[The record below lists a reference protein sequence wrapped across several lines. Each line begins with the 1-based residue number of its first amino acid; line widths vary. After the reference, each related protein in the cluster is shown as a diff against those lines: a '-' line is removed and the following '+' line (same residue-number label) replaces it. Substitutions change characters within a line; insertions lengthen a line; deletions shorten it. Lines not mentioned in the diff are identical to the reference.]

1 MKPRFLFD
9 KIDIHLIRVLHTVL
23 TERSVSR
30 TALKMGMYQPAVSA
44 ALRQLRSIIG
54 DPLLVRSGATM
65 VPTDLGMHL
74 IAPSARVLEA
84 AETLFMGSRE
94 FDPRSESITFRI
106 GASDFLD
113 PLFLPQ
119 LVTQI
124 KLQAPLC
131 KIEIRSLSEHIRY
144 ADQLA
149 SGDLDLVIG
158 NWAQP
163 SEELHR
169 VPLFQDKVVSLVS
182 ASNPVVRR
190 GWDQP
195 AWLQAEHLAPT
206 STYLGGKGVIDEH
219 LQSLGLQ
226 RNIVAR
232 SQNFGLMP
240 GMVAST
246 LLVLTTGQH
255 YCERYIKGFGG
266 QLPLAIVDCPID
278 FPPMA
283 YYQLWHDRSHMST
296 SSAWLRK
303 LVKSVADNL
312 RQTAPSKKT

>member
-23 TERSVSR
+23 TEKSVSR
-30 TALKMGMYQPAVSA
+30 AALKMGMYQPAVSA
-44 ALRQLRSIIG
+44 VLRQLRNLLG
-54 DPLLVRSGATM
+54 DPLLVRSGANM
-65 VPTDLGMHL
+65 VPTDLGLHL
-74 IAPSARVLEA
+74 IAPSARVLDA
-84 AETLFMGSRE
+84 VETLFMGSRE
-94 FDPRSESITFRI
+94 FDPRSESMTFRI

-131 KIEIRSLSEHIRY
+131 HIEIRSLSEHVRY

-158 NWAQP
+158 NWTNP

-169 VPLFQDKVVSLVS
+169 VPLFQDQVVSLVS
-182 ASNPVVRR
+182 SNNPVVRR
-190 GWDQP
+190 GWDQT
-195 AWLQAEHLAPT
+195 AWLEAEHLAPT
-206 STYLGGKGVIDEH
+206 STHLGGKGVIDEH
-219 LQSLGLQ
+219 LHSLGLH

-232 SQNFGLMP
+232 SQNFSSMP

-246 LLVLTTGQH
+246 LLVLTTGRH

-266 QLPLAIVDCPID
+266 QLPLAIVECPIV
-278 FPPMA
+278 FPPMS
-283 YYQLWHDRSHMST
+283 YYQLWHDRSHVSS

-312 RQTAPSKKT
+312 RKTAKLGKS

>member
-1 MKPRFLFD
+1 MKSGVLFD

-44 ALRQLRSIIG
+44 ALRQLRAIIG
-54 DPLLVRSGATM
+54 DPLLVRSGSNM
-65 VPTDLGMHL
+65 VPTDLGLHL
-74 IAPSARVLEA
+74 IEPSARVLAA
-84 AETLFMGSRE
+84 AEALFVGTRE
-94 FDPRSESITFRI
+94 FDPRSETLTFRI

-131 KIEIRSLSEHIRY
+131 RIEIRSLSEHILY

-158 NWAQP
+158 NWTQP

-182 ASNPVVRR
+182 SSNPVVRR
-190 GWDQP
+190 GWDQA

-206 STYLGGKGVIDEH
+206 STHLGGKGVIDEY
-219 LQSLGLQ
+219 LQSIGLH

-255 YCERYIKGFGG
+255 YCERYIRGFGG
-266 QLPLAIVDCPID
+266 QLPLSIVECPID

-283 YYQLWHDRSHMST
+283 YYQLWHDRSHMS
-296 SSAWLRK
+296 SSSVWLRK

-312 RQTAPSKKT
+312 RKTPHSQKH